1 MAGGYQ
7 FVIDSSFQ
15 PFSMQEMLIPFSA
28 YKDAFEK
35 SEEQYDTLAQSA
47 DKFKYL
53 SETLPEG
60 SKARQI
66 YEGYANEL
74 SKQAKD
80 LAHNGLSMSNRR
92 ALTSLKRRYQ
102 GEIGR
107 LLQADEAMRE
117 EKKLRRSLSAQDS
130 SMLYALDNLDID
142 SFLDGN
148 TPNLYNISGNELY
161 TRGAAAG
168 KAASSRVFSAGDEGS
183 TLNGYYRDYVQK
195 MGYNRDTI
203 QKFYHDMSAIP
214 ELQMAADAILEERG
228 VNQNL
233 TGYNL
238 QRARQSVIN
247 GMIDGAVYQENHN
260 PQRDLGVLT
269 QAEKVADARAR
280 EQLAFQKQAHNDS
293 LTMQGFSHDKD
304 GKLVYN
310 TDNDPRFQQ
319 AKAIAEIEAQ
329 ASGDKAGGSGGTAYD
344 VKNKKV
350 TMTGAKLGT
359 AYDVRNKKVT
369 MIGAKTGTKYKS
381 VDDEDNVI
389 GTPLEDLSSARAL
402 SSKEYT
408 DLVDNNGNITNERLR
423 NAIGNGN
430 LSDYEIYIVPSGS
443 TKIDG
448 TGTFWDDKTSEDVYI
463 AIPRESKRAA
473 TSENSSSSSTGGT
486 NDIPK

>member
-1 MAGGYQ
+1 MANYS

-15 PFSMQEMLIPFSA
+15 PFSMQEMLVPFSA

-35 SEEQYDTLAQSA
+35 SEEQYDTLAQSS

-74 SKQAKD
+74 SKQAED

-293 LTMQGFSHDKD
+293 LAVQGFSHDKN

-310 TDNDPRFQQ
+310 AENDPRFQQ
-319 AKAIAEIEAQ
+319 AKAIAEIKAKT
-329 ASGDKAGGSGGTAYD
+329 SGNKAGGSR
-344 VKNKKV
+344 
-350 TMTGAKLGT
+350 GT

-381 VDDEDNVI
+381 VNDEDNII
-389 GTPLEDLSSARAL
+389 GAPLEDLSGARAL
-402 SSKEYT
+402 SSQEYSQLI
-408 DLVDNNGNITNERLR
+408 DANGNITNEHLR

-486 NDIPK
+486 NDIPE

>member
-15 PFSMQEMLIPFSA
+15 PFSMQEMLVPFSA

-74 SKQAKD
+74 SKQAED
-80 LAHNGLSMSNRR
+80 LTHNGLSMSNRR

-293 LTMQGFSHDKD
+293 LAVQGFSHDKN

-310 TDNDPRFQQ
+310 ADNDPRFQQ
-319 AKAIAEIEAQ
+319 AKAIAEIKAK
-329 ASGDKAGGSGGTAYD
+329 ASGNKAGGSR
-344 VKNKKV
+344 
-350 TMTGAKLGT
+350 GT

-381 VDDEDNVI
+381 VNDEDNVI
-389 GTPLEDLSSARAL
+389 GAPLEDLSGARAL
-402 SSKEYT
+402 SSQEYNQLI
-408 DLVDNNGNITNERLR
+408 DANGNITNEHLR

-430 LSDYEIYIVPSGS
+430 LSDYEIYVVPSGS

-486 NDIPK
+486 NDIPE